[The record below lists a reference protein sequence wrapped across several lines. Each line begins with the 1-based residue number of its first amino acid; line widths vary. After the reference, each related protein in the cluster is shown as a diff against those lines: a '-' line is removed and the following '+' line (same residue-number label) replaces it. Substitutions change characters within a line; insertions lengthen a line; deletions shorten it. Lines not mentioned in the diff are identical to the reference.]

1 MVIDTIVREVDKLI
15 NVGLRSYSTLP
26 GWPIS
31 FQSKIKMARERSAC
45 VNYRD
50 LNKARPKDDFPLP
63 NIDILTHR
71 QGFEKFSFIDGYR
84 GYNQSWTAPEDAK
97 KTAFRTPKGNFYNK
111 VMPFELKNAGATYQ
125 RAMTTI
131 FQDMAHKEIEDY
143 VDDIVVKSGKGENHI
158 SVLDRVFERC
168 RANKMKMNPLK
179 CAFGVSAGIF
189 LGFVVHR
196 NGIEP
201 SKIKAILETP
211 PPTTLKELKSL
222 MGKIS
227 YIR

>member
-1 MVIDTIVREVDKLI
+1 M
-15 NVGLRSYSTLP
+15 
-26 GWPIS
+26 
-31 FQSKIKMARERSAC
+31 
-45 VNYRD
+45 
-50 LNKARPKDDFPLP
+50 
-63 NIDILTHR
+63 DILTHR
-71 QGFEKFSFIDGYR
+71 QGFEKFSFIDGYS
-84 GYNQSWTAPEDAK
+84 GYNQIRMAPEDAK

-111 VMPFELKNAGATYQ
+111 VMPFGLKNAGATYQ

-131 FQDMAHKEIEDY
+131 FQDMMHKEIEDY
-143 VDDIVVKSGKGENHI
+143 VDDIVVKSGKGEENHI
-158 SVLDRVFERC
+158 AVLDRVFERC

-179 CAFGVSAGIF
+179 CAFGVSAGKF

-201 SKIKAILETP
+201 SKIKAILEMP
-211 PPTTLKELKSL
+211 PPTTLKQLKSL